1 MNTNILQGKV
11 VVVTGAASGIGRAIA
26 INAAKHGAKAVI
38 VSDISETPREG
49 GTPTT
54 HEIEALG
61 VLARFHKTDV
71 SQREEVDA
79 LVDAA
84 AEFGGVDVM
93 VANAGITLRA
103 DGVDVSEGDFHRLMS
118 VNLDGTLFSAQA
130 AARQMKAL
138 GKAGSIVLM
147 ASMGGLAGAGMT
159 VAYSTSKGGVVLMAK
174 AMADALGPDGI
185 RVNAVA
191 PGTIDTHLLR
201 TSPGIAEAAEGFR
214 QRTPLRRLGQPSEI
228 GDAVAWLG
236 SDMSS
241 YVTGIALL
249 VDGGLLS
256 VI

>member
-1 MNTNILQGKV
+1 MSNILNGKV
-11 VVVTGAASGIGRAIA
+11 VIVTGAASGIGRAIA
-26 INAAKHGAKAVI
+26 LSAAQHGARAVI
-38 VSDISETPREG
+38 VSDITEEPREG

-54 HEIEALG
+54 AEIRALG
-61 VLARFHKTDV
+61 VTTRFVKADV
-71 SQREEVDA
+71 SQRAEVDA
-79 LVDAA
+79 LVEAA

-93 VANAGITLRA
+93 VANAGITLRSDGA
-103 DGVDVSEGDFHRLMS
+103 DVDEEQYRRLMAI
-118 VNLDGTLFSAQA
+118 NLDGTLFSAQA
-130 AARQMKAL
+130 AARQMQANK
-138 GKAGSIVLM
+138 KQGSIVLM
-147 ASMGGLAGAGMT
+147 ASMGGIAGAGMT

-174 AMADALGPDGI
+174 ALADALGPEGI

-214 QRTPLRRLGQPSEI
+214 QRTPLRRLGKPSEI
-228 GDAVAWLG
+228 GDAVVWLG

-249 VDGGLLS
+249 VDGGLLN